1 MQFFPL
7 WEIVHGSITKLLK
20 ERKKNW
26 SIFLITFVNSRR
38 TIAILYFTGD
48 PNLFLTNL
56 KLSLVLSGKASNHT
70 KRKKTKTLLV

>member
-1 MQFFPL
+1 MQFFPI
-7 WEIVHGSITKLLK
+7 WEIVHDSFAKNDK
-20 ERKKNW
+20 RKKEELVN
-26 SIFLITFVNSRR
+26 FLITFVNSRR
-38 TIAILYFTGD
+38 TFAILYFTGD